1 MQLMGFSPD
10 EFSVMPSDF
19 PEDLDKKAF
28 ANPADY
34 AQKNAE
40 LKALDIATKLFREVD
55 GEVKNTI
62 LVIGSDT
69 IVDLDGTILEKPDDE
84 AHAHAMLSSL
94 SGRQHLVHSGVAV
107 FSSKGP
113 RSKTNGTPLPVVS
126 FCESTRVTFATLTSE
141 EIWSYVRSGEPMD
154 KAGAYGIQGLG
165 GQMVRGI
172 DGCYFTVMGLP
183 MHRLSA
189 ALAQVIIKGLL

>member
-1 MQLMGFSPD
+1 M
-10 EFSVMPSDF
+10 
-19 PEDLDKKAF
+19 
-28 ANPADY
+28 
-34 AQKNAE
+34 
-40 LKALDIATKLFREVD
+40 R
-55 GEVKNTI
+55 TI
-62 LVIGSDT
+62 LILMPCLCLSPLST
-69 IVDLDGTILEKPDDE
+69 SFPSLPPSLPSIPFSSVDLDGNILEKPDDE

>member
-1 MQLMGFSPD
+1 MRTAGIDVYALNPPRLCLSTSWRACKRDDMCAMLILIPSLCLSPSRLL
-10 EFSVMPSDF
+10 FLPPSLHSYHPF
-19 PEDLDKKAF
+19 PF
-28 ANPADY
+28 P
-34 AQKNAE
+34 
-40 LKALDIATKLFREVD
+40 
-55 GEVKNTI
+55 
-62 LVIGSDT
+62 S
-69 IVDLDGTILEKPDDE
+69 VDLDGTILEKPDDE

-107 FSSKGP
+107 FSSIGP
-113 RSKTNGTPLPVVS
+113 RSQNNGTLLPVVS
-126 FCESTRVTFATLTSE
+126 FCETTRVTFAALTSE

-189 ALAQVIIKGLL
+189 ALAQMVIEGSL